1 MAEHAND
8 DHHVALSYAEA
19 YNGNEPRPGDR
30 VSDADVATT
39 APGSFFFGNVRRSF
53 RIMDLVLSFDL
64 GVEPTQYS
72 SLRVHIPLC
81 L

>member
-30 VSDADVATT
+30 VSDAVWLQLLLDPFSWERREVFRNHE
-39 APGSFFFGNVRRSF
+39 PGA
-53 RIMDLVLSFDL
+53 LL
-64 GVEPTQYS
+64 
-72 SLRVHIPLC
+72 
-81 L
+81 